1 MTGHLNLKLAIVPAV
16 LLALVC
22 TAGALLHFRPVPPS
36 RQAIAAPEVMK
47 AGVFDPAYAAHDF
60 SLRGSDGSNVT
71 LAGYR
76 GKVVLL
82 TFGYTHCT
90 AVCPTTLATLAQAR
104 NQLGKAADKVQVVY
118 VTVDPERDDAGRMR
132 TYLALAAVR
141 NAYGV
146 TAVKQG
152 NGPDY
157 AMAHTSSIFLI
168 DPAGKLRALMPFGHG
183 PADFVHDIELL
194 LAD

>member
-132 TYLALAAVR
+132 TYLAAFDPTFVGATGQPAALAAVR

-168 DPAGKLRALMPFGHG
+168 DPAGK
-183 PADFVHDIELL
+183 
-194 LAD
+194 